1 MELTKGVAPLYNFL
15 YIFNDYI
22 LYSAFNAPVVP
33 LFQSVM
39 IRSVRDAHLPK
50 GLFMTSKIV
59 TLDELELCK
68 RIALNI
74 AYYRK
79 LSGLTQSELAE
90 RINYSDKSVS
100 KWEHAAGV
108 PGIHVLAMLAELFGV
123 TVNDIISENA
133 PLPLPD
139 TNLREKRR
147 VVTCLQLIV
156 AVWLA
161 ATAIFAFVMLF
172 APPVKHPWLA
182 FVVAVP
188 VSCAVYVIFSALWWG
203 HLARLLSVSALA
215 WTTALCVFLYMLD
228 NSFAFLIFMVCAVG
242 QILVLL
248 WYIRGRLADK
258 SRHARRVHGD
268 DLTSGDRE

>member
-1 MELTKGVAPLYNFL
+1 MA
-15 YIFNDYI
+15 
-22 LYSAFNAPVVP
+22 
-33 LFQSVM
+33 
-39 IRSVRDAHLPK
+39 
-50 GLFMTSKIV
+50 SKIV

-68 RIALNI
+68 RISLNI

-79 LSGLTQSELAE
+79 LLGLTQSELAE
-90 RINYSDKSVS
+90 QINYSDKSVS

-108 PGIHVLAMLAELFGV
+108 PGIHVLTMMAELFGV
-123 TVNDIISENA
+123 TVNDIISDNA
-133 PLPLPD
+133 PPPLPD
-139 TNLREKRR
+139 KGLREKRR

-161 ATAIFAFVMLF
+161 ATVAFAVLMLF
-172 APPVKHPWLA
+172 IEPPVARPWLA
-182 FVVAVP
+182 FIYAVP
-188 VSCAVYVIFSALWWG
+188 ASCAVYLVFSALWWG

-215 WTTALCVFLYMLD
+215 WTTALCVFLYILD

-258 SRHARRVHGD
+258 NHHLRRENKDEAED
-268 DLTSGDRE
+268 DAP

>member
-1 MELTKGVAPLYNFL
+1 
-15 YIFNDYI
+15 
-22 LYSAFNAPVVP
+22 
-33 LFQSVM
+33 
-39 IRSVRDAHLPK
+39 
-50 GLFMTSKIV
+50 MTSKTV

-68 RIALNI
+68 RISLNI

-108 PGIHVLAMLAELFGV
+108 PGIHVLTMMAELFGV
-123 TVNDIISENA
+123 TVNDLISDNA
-133 PLPLPD
+133 PLPMPD
-139 TNLREKRR
+139 TSLREKRR
-147 VVTCLQLIV
+147 VVTCLQLV
-156 AVWLA
+156 VVVWLA
-161 ATAIFAFVMLF
+161 ATAVFAFVMLF
-172 APPVKHPWLA
+172 APQIRHPWIA

-188 VSCAVYVIFSALWWG
+188 ASCAVYVIFSALWWG
-203 HLARLLSVSALA
+203 HLARLVSVSALA
-215 WTTALCVFLYMLD
+215 WTTAACAFLYMVD

-258 SRHARRVHGD
+258 SRHIKRDNTDNIV
-268 DLTSGDRE
+268 